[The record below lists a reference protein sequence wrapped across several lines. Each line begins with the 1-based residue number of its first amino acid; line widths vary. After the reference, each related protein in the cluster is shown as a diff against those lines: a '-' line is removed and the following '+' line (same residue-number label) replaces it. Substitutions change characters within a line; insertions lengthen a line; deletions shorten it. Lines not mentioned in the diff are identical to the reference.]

1 MNPVFTDN
9 SGPEVVYCPPDQNI
23 IPTQMLTN
31 VTWKTPQFTDNSN
44 GNLRILNSR
53 ENGSLFPW
61 GTSIVYYEAF
71 DNNPN
76 NRPAV
81 CQFKIRLKRK

>member
-1 MNPVFTDN
+1 MNAVFTDN

-31 VTWKTPQFTDNSN
+31 VIWKTPQFTDNSN
-44 GNLRILNSR
+44 GNLRILNNR

-61 GTSIVYYEAF
+61 GTSIVYYKAF

>member
-1 MNPVFTDN
+1 MNAVFTDN

-23 IPTQMLTN
+23 IPTQMLTK
-31 VTWKTPQFTDNSN
+31 VTWETPQFKDNSN
-44 GNLRILNSR
+44 GNLTISSSR
-53 ENGSLFPW
+53 ENGSQFFW
-61 GTSIVYYEAF
+61 GTSIVYYKAF

>member
-1 MNPVFTDN
+1 MNAVFTDN

-23 IPTQMLTN
+23 IPTQMLTK
-31 VTWKTPQFTDNSN
+31 VTWETPQFKDNSN
-44 GNLRILNSR
+44 GNLTISSSR
-53 ENGSLFPW
+53 ENGSQFFW
-61 GTSIVYYEAF
+61 GTWIVYYKAF

>member
-1 MNPVFTDN
+1 MNAVFTDN

-31 VTWKTPQFTDNSN
+31 VTWKNPQFTDNSN

-61 GTSIVYYEAF
+61 GTSTVYYEAF